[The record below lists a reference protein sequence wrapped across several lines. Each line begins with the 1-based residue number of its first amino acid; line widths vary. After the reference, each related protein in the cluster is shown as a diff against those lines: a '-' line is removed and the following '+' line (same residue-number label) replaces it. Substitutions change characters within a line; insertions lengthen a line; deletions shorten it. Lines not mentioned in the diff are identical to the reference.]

1 MLFSKF
7 KSLLSKVIDLPLP
20 GIEAQKK
27 MVPMFRVEELVKKP
41 LDKKTAKK
49 SAVLL
54 LFYPNLHGDTC
65 FVLIE
70 RGLYNG
76 VHSGQISFPGGKKEP
91 NDITFWDTA
100 LREAKEEVGVSSSE
114 IEQLKTLSTFYIPP
128 SNFIVYPFMGLINN
142 TPFFKKEV
150 KEVEKIIEVP
160 LYKLLDP
167 SNETRG
173 TIKTSYAGE
182 VDVPMYVFDDVK
194 VWGATATVLSE
205 MKELILTTLKE

>member
-54 LFYPNLHGDTC
+54 LFYPNLLGETC

-76 VHSGQISFPGGKKEP
+76 VHSGQISFPGGKKEL
-91 NDITFWDTA
+91 NDNTFWDTA
-100 LREAKEEVGVSSSE
+100 LREAKEEVGISSSG
-114 IEQLKTLSTFYIPP
+114 IKQLKTLSTLYIPP
-128 SNFIVYPFMGLINN
+128 SNFIVFPFMGLINT
-142 TPFFKKEV
+142 TPSFEKEIKEV
-150 KEVEKIIEVP
+150 KKIIEVP

-167 SNETRG
+167 NNETRG
-173 TIKTSYAGE
+173 TVKTSYAGE
-182 VDVPMYVFDDVK
+182 IDVPMYLFDDFK
-194 VWGATATVLSE
+194 VWGATATILSE
-205 MKELILTTLKE
+205 MKELILKTLKE